1 MSKIDTFADN
11 VSIMSEEM
19 SRMGP
24 VKNAWQM
31 LNYITEKEI
40 FCRRKQK
47 KDKEETFVKKRYLAL
62 FMTMILAV
70 SVCTLGGCSGKD
82 SEGNGENQQN
92 AEKENDENITLRFM
106 WWGDDVRHE
115 ATLEVIEQYE
125 AAHPNVKIE
134 AEYGG
139 YDGYF
144 EKLTTQL
151 SGGTAA
157 DIIQYNANT
166 ISDLMNIGDVFV
178 NLEDYAD
185 VLDTS
190 DFDQEFVKNFSYYND
205 KMIALPTGINGGIW
219 LANTA
224 LLDEAGID
232 PETIVTWDDFIE
244 AGERLH
250 QTNSEYYLFNIDIET
265 LGKELLGSI
274 MAQITGEDMINA
286 ETMEMNFT
294 RDDLLKAFTLINDMY
309 DKNVLEPAADS
320 APYSLKINTNP
331 KWINHELA
339 VAYGATSN
347 IFEGYYDFKDTAAAL
362 DMPVFEDAKETGIL
376 YVPPQMLAISSTC
389 EHPEVAADFLNYFFN
404 DPKALDTLKGCRSIP
419 PTAQGQQICDE
430 NGYIDPVLTQ
440 AVEKA
445 SETATIHQNLYT
457 PTEVVEIF
465 QDATEKIAY
474 DQGDVESITD
484 ETIQLVEDTLSR
496 LRE

>member
-1 MSKIDTFADN
+1 MRKKYVPMMLAAILGISTAFDAGGCGQNDSEKKQGEQGN
-11 VSIMSEEM
+11 SEE
-19 SRMGP
+19 
-24 VKNAWQM
+24 N
-31 LNYITEKEI
+31 
-40 FCRRKQK
+40 
-47 KDKEETFVKKRYLAL
+47 EE
-62 FMTMILAV
+62 
-70 SVCTLGGCSGKD
+70 D
-82 SEGNGENQQN
+82 
-92 AEKENDENITLRFM
+92 ITLRFM

-115 ATLEVIEQYE
+115 ATLAVIEQYE
-125 AAHPNVKIE
+125 EAHPNVTIE

-166 ISDLMNIGDVFV
+166 VTDLMAIGDVFV
-178 NLEDYAD
+178 NLEDYSD

-190 DFDQEFVKNFSYYND
+190 GFNQDFVQNFSYYD
-205 KMIALPTGINGGIW
+205 GKMIALPTGVNGGIW

-224 LLDEAGID
+224 LFDEVGID
-232 PETIVTWDDFIE
+232 PESIVTWDDFIAAGKKMHE
-244 AGERLH
+244 A
-250 QTNSEYYLFNIDIET
+250 NSSYYLFNIDIET

-274 MAQITGEDMINA
+274 MAQITGEDMIDVD
-286 ETMEMNFT
+286 TYEMNFT
-294 RDDLLKAFTLINDMY
+294 KEDLLRAFTLIEEMY
-309 DKNVLEPAADS
+309 DNNVLEPAADS

-347 IFEGYYDFKDTAAAL
+347 IYDGYYDFKDTAAAL

-376 YVPPQMLAISSTC
+376 YVPPQMMAISSTC

-404 DPKALDTLKGCRSIP
+404 DETALDTLKGCRSIP
-419 PTAQGQQICDE
+419 PTEKGQQICE
-430 NGYIDPVLTQ
+430 EKGYIDPVLVT

-445 SETATIHQNLYT
+445 AETGTAHQNIYT
-457 PTEVVEIF
+457 PTEVVEIL

-474 DQGDVESITD
+474 DQGDAQSITE
-484 ETIQLVEDTLSR
+484 ETMTLLEETLNR
-496 LRE
+496 LKG

>member
-1 MSKIDTFADN
+1 MRKKYVAMMLAAILGISTAFAAGGCGQND
-11 VSIMSEEM
+11 SEE
-19 SRMGP
+19 
-24 VKNAWQM
+24 
-31 LNYITEKEI
+31 
-40 FCRRKQK
+40 KQGEQGNS
-47 KDKEETFVKKRYLAL
+47 EENEE
-62 FMTMILAV
+62 
-70 SVCTLGGCSGKD
+70 D
-82 SEGNGENQQN
+82 
-92 AEKENDENITLRFM
+92 ITLRFM

-115 ATLEVIEQYE
+115 ATLAVIEQYE
-125 AAHPNVKIE
+125 EAHPNVTIE

-166 ISDLMNIGDVFV
+166 VTDLMAIGDVFV
-178 NLEDYAD
+178 NLEDYSD

-190 DFDQEFVKNFSYYND
+190 GFNQDFVQNFSYYD
-205 KMIALPTGINGGIW
+205 GKMIALPTGVNGGIW

-224 LLDEAGID
+224 LFDEVGID
-232 PETIVTWDDFIE
+232 PESIVTWDDFIAAGKKMHE
-244 AGERLH
+244 A
-250 QTNSEYYLFNIDIET
+250 NSSYYLFNIDIET

-274 MAQITGEDMINA
+274 MAQITGEDMIDVD
-286 ETMEMNFT
+286 TYEMNFT
-294 RDDLLKAFTLINDMY
+294 KEDLLTAFTLIEEMY
-309 DKNVLEPAADS
+309 DNNVLEPAADS

-347 IFEGYYDFKDTAAAL
+347 IYDGYYDFKDTAAAL

-376 YVPPQMLAISSTC
+376 YVPPQMMAISSTC

-404 DPKALDTLKGCRSIP
+404 DETALDTLKGCRSIP
-419 PTAQGQQICDE
+419 PTEKGQQICE
-430 NGYIDPVLTQ
+430 EKGYIDPVLVT

-445 SETATIHQNLYT
+445 AETGTAHQNIYT
-457 PTEVVEIF
+457 PTEVVEIL

-474 DQGDVESITD
+474 DQGDAQSITE
-484 ETIQLVEDTLSR
+484 ETMTLLEETLNR
-496 LRE
+496 LKG

>member
-1 MSKIDTFADN
+1 MRKKYVAMMMAAILGISTAFAAGGCGQND
-11 VSIMSEEM
+11 SEE
-19 SRMGP
+19 
-24 VKNAWQM
+24 
-31 LNYITEKEI
+31 
-40 FCRRKQK
+40 KQGEQGNS
-47 KDKEETFVKKRYLAL
+47 EENEE
-62 FMTMILAV
+62 
-70 SVCTLGGCSGKD
+70 D
-82 SEGNGENQQN
+82 
-92 AEKENDENITLRFM
+92 ITLRFM

-115 ATLEVIEQYE
+115 ATLAVIEQYE
-125 AAHPNVKIE
+125 EAHPNVTIE

-166 ISDLMNIGDVFV
+166 VTDLMAIGDVFV
-178 NLEDYAD
+178 NLEDYSD

-190 DFDQEFVKNFSYYND
+190 GFNQDFVQNFSYYD
-205 KMIALPTGINGGIW
+205 GKMIALPTGVNGGIW

-224 LLDEAGID
+224 LFDEVGID
-232 PETIVTWDDFIE
+232 PESIVTWDDFIAAGKKMHE
-244 AGERLH
+244 A
-250 QTNSEYYLFNIDIET
+250 NSSYYLFNIDIET

-274 MAQITGEDMINA
+274 MAQITGEDMIDVD
-286 ETMEMNFT
+286 TYEMNFT
-294 RDDLLKAFTLINDMY
+294 KEDLLRAFTLIEEMY
-309 DKNVLEPAADS
+309 DNNVLEPAADS

-347 IFEGYYDFKDTAAAL
+347 IYDGYYDFKDTAAAL

-376 YVPPQMLAISSTC
+376 YVPPQMMAISSTC

-404 DPKALDTLKGCRSIP
+404 DETALDTLKGCRSIP
-419 PTAQGQQICDE
+419 PTEKGQQICE
-430 NGYIDPVLTQ
+430 EKGYIDPVLVT

-445 SETATIHQNLYT
+445 AETGTAHQNIYT
-457 PTEVVEIF
+457 PTEVVEIL

-474 DQGDVESITD
+474 DQGDAQSITE
-484 ETIQLVEDTLSR
+484 ETMTLLEETLNR
-496 LRE
+496 LKG

>member
-1 MSKIDTFADN
+1 MRKKYVAMMLAAILGISTAFAVGGCGQNDSEKKQGEQGN
-11 VSIMSEEM
+11 SEE
-19 SRMGP
+19 
-24 VKNAWQM
+24 N
-31 LNYITEKEI
+31 
-40 FCRRKQK
+40 
-47 KDKEETFVKKRYLAL
+47 EE
-62 FMTMILAV
+62 
-70 SVCTLGGCSGKD
+70 D
-82 SEGNGENQQN
+82 
-92 AEKENDENITLRFM
+92 ITLRFM

-115 ATLEVIEQYE
+115 ATLAVIEQYE
-125 AAHPNVKIE
+125 EAHPNVTIE

-166 ISDLMNIGDVFV
+166 VTDLMAIGDVFV
-178 NLEDYAD
+178 NLEDYSD

-190 DFDQEFVKNFSYYND
+190 GFNQDFVQNFSYYD
-205 KMIALPTGINGGIW
+205 GKMIALPTGVNGGIW

-224 LLDEAGID
+224 LFDEVGID
-232 PETIVTWDDFIE
+232 PESIVTWDDFIAAGKKMHE
-244 AGERLH
+244 A
-250 QTNSEYYLFNIDIET
+250 NSSYYLFNIDIET

-274 MAQITGEDMINA
+274 MAQITGEDMIDVD
-286 ETMEMNFT
+286 TYEMNFT
-294 RDDLLKAFTLINDMY
+294 KEDLLRAFTLIEEMY
-309 DKNVLEPAADS
+309 DNNVLEPAADS

-347 IFEGYYDFKDTAAAL
+347 IYDGYYDFKDTAAAL

-376 YVPPQMLAISSTC
+376 YVPPQMMAISSTC

-404 DPKALDTLKGCRSIP
+404 DETALDTLKGCRSIP
-419 PTAQGQQICDE
+419 PTEKGQQICE
-430 NGYIDPVLTQ
+430 EKGYIDPVLVT

-445 SETATIHQNLYT
+445 AETGTAHQNIYT
-457 PTEVVEIF
+457 PTEVVEIL

-474 DQGDVESITD
+474 DQGDAQSITE
-484 ETIQLVEDTLSR
+484 ETMTLLEETLNR
-496 LRE
+496 LKG